1 MEEEI
6 KTSESFYK
14 EEIERMKMEKSKE

>member
-14 EEIERMKMEKSKE
+14 EEIERMKMKKSKE